1 MTKEQWL
8 EERKKGIG
16 GSDAATIVNKNPYKN
31 IVQLWE
37 EKTGRRNAE
46 DISDKPYVKYGT
58 EMEDILRESFKIK
71 NPDFELKHE
80 EYSIIRHPEYQ
91 FLFASLDGILIDKKT
106 GELGILEI
114 KTSNIHRS
122 SSKEKWKDG
131 IPDNY
136 YCQVLHYMNVTG
148 ATFARLFAELTYA
161 NDYQVTKTY
170 EIDANDEK
178 TKASMKKLLEEE
190 IKFWKKYVETGIRP
204 PLPLPEI
211 EI

>member
-16 GSDAATIVNKNPYKN
+16 GSDAATIVDKNPYKN

-37 EKTGRRNAE
+37 EKTGRKNAE
-46 DISDKPYVKYGT
+46 DISDKPCVKYGT
-58 EMEDILRESFKIK
+58 EMENILRESFKIK
-71 NPDFELKHE
+71 NPDFEVKHE
-80 EYSIIRHPEYQ
+80 EYSIIRHPEYP

-106 GELGILEI
+106 GEFGILEI

-122 SSKEKWKDG
+122 SSKEKWKDC

-190 IKFWKKYVETGIRP
+190 IKFWKEHVETDIRP